1 MIENWLQSRLNELEM
16 THEQFV
22 KRLAEHQIVRS
33 RVTITNWVNGTPISL
48 FTSPEDTKK
57 LADAL
62 EWHVDEMLLAA
73 GFDIRPSAISIPME
87 LLPHVRFYKRLRKYQ
102 QSRYLEAIRFVSNMF
117 RQFRD
122 DGLND
127 REEH

>member
-1 MIENWLQSRLNELEM
+1 MEHWLQSRLNELEM

-22 KRLAEHQIVRS
+22 KRLAEHQIFRS

-48 FTSPEDTKK
+48 FTSPEDSKR

-62 EWHVDEMLLAA
+62 EWSVDEMLLAA

-87 LLPHVRFYKRLRKYQ
+87 LLPHVRFYKRLRKQQ
-102 QSRYLEAIRFVSNMF
+102 QSRYLESIRFVSNMF

-127 REEH
+127 REEP